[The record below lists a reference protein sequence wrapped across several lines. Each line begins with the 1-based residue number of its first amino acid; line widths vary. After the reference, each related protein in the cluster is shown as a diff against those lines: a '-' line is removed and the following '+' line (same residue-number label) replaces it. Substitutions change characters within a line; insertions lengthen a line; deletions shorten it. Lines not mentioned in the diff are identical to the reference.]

1 MFIASSFS
9 AVGSRRNNIWLVDSC
24 FWISRQLN
32 DWSRR
37 LELDK
42 IQKNKLTMPVLWFKK
57 KREFM
62 SNLIVSAKSTWIQHG
77 LIITRWSDYILV
89 AFKLSFSSTTS
100 FCGWSNGKRQNG
112 HFQR

>member
-32 DWSRR
+32 GWSRR

-42 IQKNKLTMPVLWFKK
+42 IQKNKLTMPVLWFRKK
-57 KREFM
+57 KTRIYVKFDCI
-62 SNLIVSAKSTWIQHG
+62 SKINLDATWFNNYKMKWLYPCSIQAF
-77 LIITRWSDYILV
+77 LFVYNVVLWLV
-89 AFKLSFSSTTS
+89 
-100 FCGWSNGKRQNG
+100 
-112 HFQR
+112 